1 MRSDLLKRGAIL
13 LSVAAGLT
21 ALTSGSAA
29 LAQSNLAMEEAR
41 KQVSSTLD
49 ASIKAAQLGDVSAL
63 DKVYAPD
70 ATIIDS
76 SGQST
81 WSEYKEKNFK
91 AQMATMASNSHN
103 VAVTKMDVF
112 GDTAVLA
119 FDYAINSKPEA
130 ARAALGDGPA
140 TAAILTGSVGIF
152 GKGTMVLRRTN
163 NEWKIVHVQTAGR
176 ALKPGEREKLQTML
190 GPQ

>member
-1 MRSDLLKRGAIL
+1 MRYNLFKRGAIL
-13 LSVAAGLT
+13 LSVAAGW
-21 ALTSGSAA
+21 AVVASGSSA
-29 LAQSNLAMEEAR
+29 LAQSNLAMDEAR

-49 ASIKAAQLGDVSAL
+49 ASIKAAQSGDVSAL

-76 SGQST
+76 TGQST
-81 WSEYKEKNFK
+81 WSEYKDKNFK
-91 AQMATMASNSHN
+91 AQMATMASSSHN

-112 GDTAVLA
+112 GDTAVVA
-119 FDYAINSKPEA
+119 FDYAISSKPEA
-130 ARAALGDGPA
+130 ARAVLGDGPA
-140 TAAILTGSVGIF
+140 TAAVVTGSVGIF

-176 ALKPGEREKLQTML
+176 AMKPGEREKLQSLL